1 MLTDATLLLCIVL
14 QVWGCASAA
23 KHPPLSAAWVRR
35 TVVGGLGV
43 AGALCTKWTGVS
55 ALAMAG
61 LQTLVLLLR
70 DLARAWQG
78 GGGRGAAVG
87 AMLRH
92 GLASAGLLL
101 LLPALLYVLCFYAHF
116 TLLPSTGSTGAAF
129 MTPRFR
135 ATLQG
140 DEYSP
145 ARLLELVN
153 SGTPTKCVRPA
164 ARRQHT
170 HTRPCT
176 LIHRTHPRTPSH
188 TLTLTRYGV
197 LHDASLPSFWEKF
210 VELNGE
216 MLRAN
221 QAIRTGHDWGSRW
234 WEWPL
239 MLRSVLYWVGKSTEY
254 SLAGTEG
261 GGVARIYCIGTP
273 LVWWLAAAGPSLFA
287 AWLMT
292 QPLRSLRATP
302 SMAWPTVGVGCYLA
316 LGYLLNWLP
325 FMIVERVAFLY
336 HFLPSLIY
344 SLLLLGFM
352 FDRLVP
358 NGRLMEMPAAP
369 AAAPA
374 SAPAAAPAAASP
386 PKTKKGKGASG
397 APTKQ
402 PEEEAAAASPLVTK
416 QPEPFAAL
424 AATDGVLRWVVAAV
438 LIQVMAASFAFFAP
452 LMYGTPIT
460 KATLDSRM
468 WVQGWR

>member
-1 MLTDATLLLCIVL
+1 
-14 QVWGCASAA
+14 
-23 KHPPLSAAWVRR
+23 
-35 TVVGGLGV
+35 
-43 AGALCTKWTGVS
+43 
-55 ALAMAG
+55 
-61 LQTLVLLLR
+61 
-70 DLARAWQG
+70 
-78 GGGRGAAVG
+78 
-87 AMLRH
+87 MLRH

-101 LLPALLYVLCFYAHF
+101 LLPALLYVACFYAHF
-116 TLLPSTGSTGAAF
+116 ALLPSTGSTGAAF

-153 SGTPTKCVRPA
+153 SGTPTK
-164 ARRQHT
+164 
-170 HTRPCT
+170 
-176 LIHRTHPRTPSH
+176 
-188 TLTLTRYGV
+188 YGV

-358 NGRLMEMPAAP
+358 NGKLMAKPA
-369 AAAPA
+369 
-374 SAPAAAPAAASP
+374 APAAAPAAASP

-402 PEEEAAAASPLVTK
+402 PEEEAAAVSPLVTK

-468 WVQGWR
+468 WFQGWR